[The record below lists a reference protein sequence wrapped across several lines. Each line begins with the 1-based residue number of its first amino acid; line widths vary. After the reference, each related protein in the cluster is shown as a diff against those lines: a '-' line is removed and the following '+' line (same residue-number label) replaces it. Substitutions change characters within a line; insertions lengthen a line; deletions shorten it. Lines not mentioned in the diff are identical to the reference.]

1 MYIKSVL
8 IQIRE
13 MYYSYAPLLLPD
25 AEFLWTRIFILNISI
40 PLLIFVLKLVIL
52 FLNIN
57 LHFTKRPGM
66 SALMFLYL
74 NIVF

>member
-1 MYIKSVL
+1 
-8 IQIRE
+8 

-25 AEFLWTRIFILNISI
+25 AEFLWKRIFILNISI

-57 LHFTKRPGM
+57 LHFTKRPGR
-66 SALMFLYL
+66 SVLMFLYL